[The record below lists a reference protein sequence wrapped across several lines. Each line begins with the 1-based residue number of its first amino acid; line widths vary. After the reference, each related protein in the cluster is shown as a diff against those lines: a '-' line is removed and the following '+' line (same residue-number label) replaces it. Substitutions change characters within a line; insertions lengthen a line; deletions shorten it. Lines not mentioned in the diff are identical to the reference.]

1 MVDHATRADVLRAI
15 KEYDRLGPERF
26 FSEHGFAPT
35 TTYELAWEGRR
46 YPPKAILGTAYEF
59 ATGERLGSGDFEGGK
74 SGPSGCSDS
83 WASPFRRSDEQPGK
97 PRRNEGGSPGT
108 PTGRH
113 RKRDAKLR
121 AGSFG
126 PRLDNVLSSALLSA
140 HGDCDLPMR
149 RKAEASRSAHATEGE
164 RHDCAEYDFY
174 R

>member
-1 MVDHATRADVLRAI
+1 MSSPGKDAVIHRKQSWAQPMSSPRVSDLAPVTSRA
-15 KEYDRLGPERF
+15 
-26 FSEHGFAPT
+26 
-35 TTYELAWEGRR
+35 
-46 YPPKAILGTAYEF
+46 
-59 ATGERLGSGDFEGGK
+59 GSQA
-74 SGPSGCSDS
+74 PSGCSDS

-113 RKRDAKLR
+113 RKRDAKPR

-149 RKAEASRSAHATEGE
+149 RKAEASRSAHAREGE